1 MEQTDQTYLE
11 TIEQSAEQILAP
23 VLVEFVEWILRS
35 AGRHGI
41 RRIYFLARDGY
52 PMYRAAEILS
62 AGMSPRIECRYLR
75 CSRYSLRVPSFCLL
89 GRAAVDQICLG
100 GIDVT
105 LRKVLKRGGLTEQEA
120 EETARAMGRE
130 EELDRILSYR
140 QVRSLRGMLARTEL
154 FWEYVS
160 LHAKKAY
167 DGTVGYLRSQGLFED
182 MDYAVADSG
191 WTGSIQRTLSMLVS
205 SAGYQGQITG
215 YYFGL
220 WHIPADAEKGEY
232 HAYYFGPLGKIRRK
246 ASFSNS
252 LFECICS
259 EPAGMTTG
267 YRRTAEGYVPEE
279 EQGRIENQEALELIH
294 QAVIRRA
301 EQEVRRRP
309 GEPALLREARGSRGK
324 PAEDREKKGRQ
335 TRAQKR
341 TWKKFRQLMGRPD
354 RAQAEAFGRMKFTDD
369 VLDAGHLLAPQLTEQ
384 EIRQNHFAAKIMAMT
399 GVRKTTV
406 RESAWMEGSIVRSGG
421 AVRWHL
427 LQNRIYKY
435 LLYIKKDILERIK

>member
-140 QVRSLRGMLARTEL
+140 QVRSLRGMLARSEL

-252 LFECICS
+252 LFECICQRARRDDHRIS
-259 EPAGMTTG
+259 AYSGRICARGRTGKDREPGSAGTDPPSGHPKSGTG
-267 YRRTAEGYVPEE
+267 GPEE
-279 EQGRIENQEALELIH
+279 ARETGASAGSPGEQGKAGRGQGKEGKTDKG
-294 QAVIRRA
+294 A
-301 EQEVRRRP
+301 EEDM
-309 GEPALLREARGSRGK
+309 EKSSGSSW
-324 PAEDREKKGRQ
+324 A
-335 TRAQKR
+335 A
-341 TWKKFRQLMGRPD
+341 
-354 RAQAEAFGRMKFTDD
+354 
-369 VLDAGHLLAPQLTEQ
+369 LTERGQ
-384 EIRQNHFAAKIMAMT
+384 RH
-399 GVRKTTV
+399 
-406 RESAWMEGSIVRSGG
+406 SG
-421 AVRWHL
+421 
-427 LQNRIYKY
+427 
-435 LLYIKKDILERIK
+435 E